1 MLIKRRRGWEIPESM
16 ATPES
21 LVFNRRGM
29 MKAAGAAAAVGVLS
43 ACEDSPA
50 GLQMNGASAAAS
62 AEDPTAG
69 LYPFTRNE
77 RYTIERALTPQF
89 CSVRSRRSRPNI
101 SRSWLNASV
110 MPSV

>member
-77 RYTIERALTPQF
+77 RYTIERALTPENVVT
-89 CSVRSRRSRPNI
+89 S
-101 SRSWLNASV
+101 
-110 MPSV
+110 